1 MCNTCGIDF
10 LSFPCKRKE
19 KHNLRLRTLL
29 VGGGSRGGDVAR
41 ELISYSCTGKMLEF
55 GFHTAFIKAKEP
67 V

>member
-1 MCNTCGIDF
+1 MQEKRETQPEVKNTV
-10 LSFPCKRKE
+10 
-19 KHNLRLRTLL
+19 

-41 ELISYSCTGKMLEF
+41 ELISYSCTGKILEF